1 MMNEATIRQKIQ
13 EKLQHGALPIHAEPA
28 PEASI
33 YSNVGK
39 GTGELCSACDEPITP
54 HEERVIHAADAT
66 QVIQLHARCEQLW
79 NEARTRDP
87 RELP

>member
-1 MMNEATIRQKIQ
+1 MDEATIRQKIQ
-13 EKLQHGALPIHAEPA
+13 EKLQHGGLPIQAEPV

-39 GTGELCSACDEPITP
+39 GTGERCSACDEPITP
-54 HEERVIHAADAT
+54 HEERVIHATDAT

-79 NEARTRDP
+79 HEARTRDR
-87 RELP
+87 REQP